1 MVLIA
6 IPIIDLIEDITDMV
20 TAHGITAGGIIPGGQ
35 DDGIDLGIILPFMLE
50 GE

>member
-6 IPIIDLIEDITDMV
+6 IPIIDLIEDITDTV
-20 TAHGITAGGIIPGGQ
+20 TGRGITAGGIIPGGL
-35 DDGIDLGIILPFMLE
+35 DDGIDLGIILPCMLE